1 MKYRKYAVL
10 ASLSLAGCAVG
21 VNFTKPA
28 DDRLVVGTS
37 KEADVLVE
45 LGKPNFKSAKVVNG
59 ESLAMDTY
67 AYAVGGSADG
77 VLPGVTPARS
87 LAVVFKDGLLVEREY
102 TSSFK
107 TDATLFDV
115 DKAKSIK
122 PGMPVANVKAM
133 LGNPSGEAM
142 YPITSSRTTR
152 GILYSFTETKGF
164 KSQRNTLLVEIDQ
177 DGLVTKSDFS
187 QVGQL

>member
-1 MKYRKYAVL
+1 MKYRKCVVL
-10 ASLSLAGCAVG
+10 ASLWLAGCAVG

-28 DDRLVVGTS
+28 DDRLVVGAS
-37 KEADVLVE
+37 KEADVLAE

-59 ESLAMDTY
+59 ESLTMDTY

-87 LAVVFKDGLLVEREY
+87 LAVVFKDGLLVEKEY

-122 PGMPVANVKAM
+122 PGMAMEEVKAL
-133 LGNPSGEAM
+133 LGNPSGEAV
-142 YPITSSRTTR
+142 YPITSSQTSR
-152 GILYSFTETKGF
+152 GVLYSFTETKGF
-164 KSQRNTLLVEIDQ
+164 KSQRNMLLVEIDR
-177 DGLVTKSDFS
+177 DDRVTKSDFT

>member
-1 MKYRKYAVL
+1 MKYWKYVAL

-37 KEADVLVE
+37 KEADVLAE

-107 TDATLFDV
+107 ADATLFDV
-115 DKAKSIK
+115 DKAKTIK
-122 PGMPVANVKAM
+122 PGMAIADVKAM

-142 YPITSSRTTR
+142 YPITSSRTSR
-152 GILYSFTETKGF
+152 GIVYSFTETKGF

-177 DGLVTKSDFS
+177 DDRVTKSDFS

>member
-122 PGMPVANVKAM
+122 PGMPVADVKAM